1 MKRTE
6 MIEKILA
13 DMKAKQSTYDKEDRE
28 KTWGPW
34 LRRQNKETLEEIMRN
49 RKIG

>member
-1 MKRTE
+1 MKKTE

-13 DMKAKQSTYDKEDRE
+13 DMKAKQSPYDKEDRE
-28 KTWGPW
+28 AKYGPW
-34 LRRQNKETLEEIMRN
+34 LRRQSKETLEEIMKN